1 MFIDELKPQLNSR
14 LENPNGQHEQL
25 FIIVSEFNAFFG
37 MITDEQAAF
46 MRKVFQYID
55 SPEYQICFMRDKAKT
70 LENAAVTIQSLYAEM
85 LQEVTT
91 TANRMKGTTIE
102 TEKKQF
108 ASMQNSFDTIVKD
121 IKAYSNFLTQAAEGY
136 EAAEQEGTQK
146 AQEQG
151 KIF

>member
-1 MFIDELKPQLNSR
+1 MAQ
-14 LENPNGQHEQL
+14 
-25 FIIVSEFNAFFG
+25 V
-37 MITDEQAAF
+37 
-46 MRKVFQYID
+46 VVD
-55 SPEYQICFMRDKAKT
+55 SSVMRDKAKT
-70 LENAAVTIQSLYAEM
+70 LEKAAVTIQTLYAEM

-121 IKAYSNFLTQAAEGY
+121 IKAYSSFLTQAAESY
-136 EAAEQEGTQK
+136 EAAEREGTQK

>member
-1 MFIDELKPQLNSR
+1 MAQ
-14 LENPNGQHEQL
+14 
-25 FIIVSEFNAFFG
+25 V
-37 MITDEQAAF
+37 
-46 MRKVFQYID
+46 VVD
-55 SPEYQICFMRDKAKT
+55 SGVMRDKAKT
-70 LENAAVTIQSLYAEM
+70 LENAAVTIQTLYAEM

-108 ASMQNSFDTIVKD
+108 ASMQSTFDTIAQD
-121 IKAYSNFLTQAAEGY
+121 MKAYSTFLTQAAESY
-136 EAAEQEGTQK
+136 EIAEREGTQK